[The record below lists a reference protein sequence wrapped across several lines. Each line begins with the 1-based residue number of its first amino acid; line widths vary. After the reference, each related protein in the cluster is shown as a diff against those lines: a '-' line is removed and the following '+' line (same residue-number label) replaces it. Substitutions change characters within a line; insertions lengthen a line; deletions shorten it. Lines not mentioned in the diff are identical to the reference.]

1 MISRPLLSLLQAQE
15 PQVSSDSSTANR
27 SIAEQNRTSPGTS
40 RVTRDRVSASKNTPK
55 VPHTTNNERFKQILY
70 LGVRFLS
77 LVLPMLVLT
86 GIIVAYIYTQG
97 QYRHSKQ
104 HDRGNLH
111 RNYSFPL
118 DPQSTIVFS
127 YAISIGRLDDNSPP
141 TATEIISPTLGSP
154 HGFAPTRLGG
164 YQSFLG
170 TEDEILTVVQAKLIP
185 EMDRVPGTFER
196 SVSLNSEDT
205 SILVEVFAE
214 EPIPDNMPNNSASD
228 PICNVVS
235 EVVRMSEEAASE
247 LEADSDPAINQDSD
261 LGSETEEMD
270 GDAEKR
276 DVDVDG
282 IEVEANGRRIE
293 RTRHSNS
300 SNSSLEI
307 NAASHSPSVKS
318 KVGKTSHELQD
329 QVQSGVQR
337 MQTRKKEAA
346 FNLNTTRGAME
357 SFSKVQL
364 GLMLRQLQ
372 ERPPTTYRDWAGL
385 GHWAQNISNKVHVLE
400 MEVSN
405 AALLLQNM
413 IREGD
418 KWEEIQRHV
427 EVLQRMVPV
436 LGDV

>member
-1 MISRPLLSLLQAQE
+1 
-15 PQVSSDSSTANR
+15 
-27 SIAEQNRTSPGTS
+27 
-40 RVTRDRVSASKNTPK
+40 
-55 VPHTTNNERFKQILY
+55 
-70 LGVRFLS
+70 
-77 LVLPMLVLT
+77 MLVLM
-86 GIIVAYIYTQG
+86 GIIVSYIQG
-97 QYRHSKQ
+97 QYRQYRQSQQ
-104 HDRGNLH
+104 HNHGNLP
-111 RNYSFPL
+111 RNNSFPFHH
-118 DPQSTIVFS
+118 QSATVFN
-127 YAISIGRLDDNSPP
+127 YALSISRLDDKAPL
-141 TATEIISPTLGSP
+141 TATEKISPTLGLL
-154 HGFAPTRLGG
+154 HNFAPTRLGG

-170 TEDEILTVVQAKLIP
+170 TEDEVSTMVQAKLIP
-185 EMDRVPGTFER
+185 EMDRVSGTFER
-196 SVSLNSEDT
+196 SVSLNSQDA
-205 SILVEVFAE
+205 SSLVEVFAE
-214 EPIPDNMPNNSASD
+214 EPIPDDVPNNSASD

-261 LGSETEEMD
+261 LGSEAEEMD

-276 DVDVDG
+276 DVDLDG
-282 IEVEANGRRIE
+282 IEVGANGRRIE

-300 SNSSLEI
+300 SNSSFEI
-307 NAASHSPSVKS
+307 NATSHSPSVKS
-318 KVGKTSHELQD
+318 KVGKTSHELHD

-337 MQTRKKEAA
+337 TRTRKKEAA

-372 ERPPTTYRDWAGL
+372 ERPPTAHRDWAGL
-385 GHWAQNISNKVHVLE
+385 GHWAQNISNEVHVLE

-405 AALLLQNM
+405 ATLLLQSM

-418 KWEEIQRHV
+418 KWEEMQRHV